1 MTRVE
6 GLQGEGRARIT
17 EVPGPGRPAQVR
29 APDGPAVLAARSG
42 ADRYMSRMRVPPE
55 YREIVRRY
63 FEALAAS
70 R

>member
-1 MTRVE
+1 MTTSE
-6 GLQGEGRARIT
+6 LL
-17 EVPGPGRPAQVR
+17 GPGRPAQVR
-29 APDGPAVLAARSG
+29 VPAGPAAAAARAD
-42 ADRYMSRMRVPPE
+42 ADRYITRMRIPPE

>member
-1 MTRVE
+1 VPA
-6 GLQGEGRARIT
+6 GRAVI
-17 EVPGPGRPAQVR
+17 
-29 APDGPAVLAARSG
+29 AARAD
-42 ADRYMSRMRVPPE
+42 ADRYIERMRIPPE